1 MDRGLAGAWKVVY
14 TIINTACYGKQKY
27 PRKVLS
33 WYFRRKLS
41 HVRSVWEQKVPS
53 KVWKLLLL
61 QKIARFGEKVWKL
74 LTPRK

>member
-1 MDRGLAGAWKVVY
+1 MNENY
-14 TIINTACYGKQKY
+14 FFINTACYGKQKF